1 MDTDSSIIHIKTN
14 DTYDNL
20 ADDVENN
27 LMRQVMK
34 LNAIPLIDYYLK
46 VKIKK

>member
-14 DTYDNL
+14 DIYDNI

-34 LNAIPLIDYYLK
+34 LNAIPLIDHYLK